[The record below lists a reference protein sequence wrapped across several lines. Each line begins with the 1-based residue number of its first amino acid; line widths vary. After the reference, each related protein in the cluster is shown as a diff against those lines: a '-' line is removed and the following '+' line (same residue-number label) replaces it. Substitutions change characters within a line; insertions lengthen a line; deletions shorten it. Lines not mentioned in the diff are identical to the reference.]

1 MKHQRGVTLASL
13 LVLLLILG
21 FILYGA
27 ARVAPAYTDYWLVQ
41 RVLQQI
47 AAQPDI
53 NDIKD
58 SEIRMRLAKDLRMN
72 NVAVVGHEDIEIE
85 RVPNGVHLSTEFS
98 VKTPF
103 IGAVHLLMEF
113 QPEATTK

>member
-1 MKHQRGVTLASL
+1 MKHQRGVTLISL
-13 LVLLLILG
+13 MVFLLIVG

-27 ARVAPAYTDYWLVQ
+27 ARVVPAYMDYWLVK
-41 RVLQQI
+41 RVMQQI

-58 SEIRMRLAKDLRMN
+58 GEVRMRLNKDLRMN
-72 NVAVVGHEDIEIE
+72 NITVVSQEDVEIE
-85 RVPNGVHLSTEFS
+85 RVPTGVHLSTEFS

-103 IGAVHLLMEF
+103 IGAVHLYMEF
-113 QPEATTK
+113 KPEATTK